1 MGVKRATVWT
11 LEDGRS
17 RRDRFEIS
25 SRSRRDRFEISSRS
39 LRDRFEI
46 AERSRR
52 DQSPSTEM
60 VWSYSTWGDNHGTWS
75 APNGRGWHAYPVRT
89 VRGALGTSRPAPPVT
104 YAAREAGTRSPSVR
118 HGGPRGVRVSRV
130 LDGRDDARDELE
142 EEEEVLLDAHL
153 VRGRVRVRVMLMVMV
168 MGMFRV
174 RVRVRVRVRGR
185 GRG

>member
-60 VWSYSTWGDNHGTWS
+60 VWSYSTVGMTHEMNLRKRKRYCST
-75 APNGRGWHAYPVRT
+75 R
-89 VRGALGTSRPAPPVT
+89 TSRPELVISETSLCMTEACLHGWMDAWSPAPWLVCGC
-104 YAAREAGTRSPSVR
+104 ASSV
-118 HGGPRGVRVSRV
+118 
-130 LDGRDDARDELE
+130 
-142 EEEEVLLDAHL
+142 
-153 VRGRVRVRVMLMVMV
+153 
-168 MGMFRV
+168 
-174 RVRVRVRVRGR
+174 
-185 GRG
+185 